1 LVSAV
6 DDFTQCLRSDASRA
20 IDLTWKPYVGRFHP
34 GHFAAMEQPDALAKE
49 IKEFFRELQ

>member
-1 LVSAV
+1 M